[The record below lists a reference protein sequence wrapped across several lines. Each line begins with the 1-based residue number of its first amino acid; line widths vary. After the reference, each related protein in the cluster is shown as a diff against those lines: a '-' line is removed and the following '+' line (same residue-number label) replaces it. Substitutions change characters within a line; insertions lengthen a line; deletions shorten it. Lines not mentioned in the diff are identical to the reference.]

1 MCEYCGCRQIA
12 PLAELM
18 DEHLALLDVASDVE
32 IALRHDDR
40 PRVLETMH
48 RLADLLDRHVR
59 REEEGVFT
67 ALKEAGPAH
76 TDQAVLDELRELEEE
91 HVDFHAR
98 IAALD
103 PADPSFGETVP
114 ALFAHLSD
122 HIDRED
128 LGIFPV
134 SVVTLGAHG
143 WDTVA
148 AVHRAQPSF
157 LAGREHGST

>member
-32 IALRHDDR
+32 AAVRHRAEGDAIAGLR
-40 PRVLETMH
+40 

-59 REEEGVFT
+59 REEDGVFA
-67 ALKEAGPAH
+67 ALRASGEF
-76 TDQAVLDELRELEEE
+76 LDEVAELEQE
-91 HVDFHAR
+91 HVDFHES

-103 PADPSFGETVP
+103 PTAAGFADEVRAMFR
-114 ALFAHLSD
+114 HLSD
-122 HIDRED
+122 HIDKED

-134 SVVTLGAHG
+134 SVVTLGASG
-143 WDTVA
+143 WDVVA
-148 AVHRAQPSF
+148 RAHASQPSF
-157 LAGREHGST
+157 LAQPDDTA

>member
-32 IALRHDDR
+32 IALRHREHDR
-40 PRVLETMH
+40 ARAGLR

-59 REEEGVFT
+59 REEDGVFT
-67 ALKEAGPAH
+67 ALRETGEF
-76 TDQAVLDELRELEEE
+76 LDEVAELEQE
-91 HVDFHAR
+91 HEDLHAGL
-98 IAALD
+98 ADLD
-103 PADPSFGETVP
+103 PAAEGVAERVSAMFR
-114 ALFAHLSD
+114 HLSD
-122 HIDRED
+122 HIDKED

-134 SVVTLGAHG
+134 SVVTLHASG

-148 AVHRAQPSF
+148 RVHGEQPSF
-157 LAGREHGST
+157 LVDERRG

>member
-18 DEHLALLDVASDVE
+18 DEHMALLDVASDVE
-32 IALRHDDR
+32 IALRHREHDR
-40 PRVLETMH
+40 ALAHLR

-67 ALKEAGPAH
+67 ALKATGEF
-76 TDQAVLDELRELEEE
+76 LDEVAELEQE
-91 HVDFHAR
+91 HLDFHAGLGD
-98 IAALD
+98 LD
-103 PADPSFGETVP
+103 PADPSFSEIVT
-114 ALFAHLSD
+114 AMFRHLSD
-122 HIDRED
+122 HIDKED

-134 SVVTLGAHG
+134 SVVTLGASG

-148 AVHRAQPSF
+148 RVHGEQPSF
-157 LAGREHGST
+157 LSDRPG